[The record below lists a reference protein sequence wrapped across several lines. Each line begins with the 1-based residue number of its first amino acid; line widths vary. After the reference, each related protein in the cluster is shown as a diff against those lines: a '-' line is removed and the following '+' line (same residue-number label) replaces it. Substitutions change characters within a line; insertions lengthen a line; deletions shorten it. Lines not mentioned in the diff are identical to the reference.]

1 MDERACPSVDEIR
14 DFLNER
20 LDAAR
25 DEQLSLHIQECP
37 RCSEVMTT
45 VADSDETQSG
55 NDLLPVLAEIRTLPK
70 DAGFES
76 EDACLEAV
84 ERARQISEQ
93 SSQTNSRSEIDDADA
108 GTPAPSRLGPYE
120 LEAEI
125 GTGGMGS
132 VYRAT
137 HSKLGRTVAVKVL
150 HGRRLSH
157 PTAVARFE
165 REMKAVGQLEHPNI
179 VRATDADEEDGVQ
192 YLVMEYLDG
201 VDLSSIV
208 RQRGPLQVPEAC
220 ELVRQAALG
229 LQHAHINGFVHRDVK
244 PANLMLW
251 RGNSSDS
258 RISPVV
264 KVLDLGLAVVDAPD
278 SEESLTSTGQAVG
291 TVEYMAPEQ
300 IDETQQV
307 DIRAD
312 IYSLGAT
319 LCRLLTGLTR
329 FEAAN
334 QTGQRQKLKALA
346 TEDALSVG
354 SLSPELPRK
363 LVSII
368 DRMLA
373 TDSERRYSTP
383 QEVADVLQPFCEGA
397 DLNGLLD
404 TVSTV
409 GAPSRSTIS
418 GIKRHSPQAA
428 PHNNRLRSRELVI
441 ALCAIALVL
450 AVYAAIVIRIG
461 SPEGTIVLKFD
472 DPRLIGSAVTIDDKH
487 VVTIESANHVKPL
500 KIAADGKERALK
512 ISSSGTPVFKQKLI
526 VKPNETQPVEVT
538 WEPLDVDENAPLE
551 VQAGV
556 MILEAGWRV
565 KQVVEFEQ
573 PVDAAVF
580 DPHDGSLYCV
590 TRDGSGMAVEPD
602 GARRTIVDQYTWHPT
617 IAFDRRVLFF
627 PDPQGGNLLQVVDLE
642 DGTNVCS
649 INCSE
654 GDNDLHAIAFAPTD
668 FVPELLNSEQ
678 GLVLDV
684 GFNGPMNV
692 YRFNWKTSEAESVV
706 DNAEVLRCPF
716 GSDPD
721 LTIGRDAVYL
731 SNTSQLFRLEGR
743 RLVELPIELP
753 AITDIAFD
761 SVTNDLL
768 VQSGEDVKRVDP
780 TGERPIRDVFQGI
793 IPDWHNRLRMSVDG
807 TDVILCDVVSSRVY
821 VFTRDAP

>member
-84 ERARQISEQ
+84 ERARQIPEQ
-93 SSQTNSRSEIDDADA
+93 SSQADSSLEIADA

-157 PTAVARFE
+157 PTAVTRFE

-220 ELVRQAALG
+220 ELVRQAAMG
-229 LQHAHINGFVHRDVK
+229 LEHARRNGFVHRDVK

-251 RGNSSDS
+251 RGNDADS

-264 KVLDLGLAVVDAPD
+264 KVLDLGLAVVDTPE
-278 SEESLTSTGQAVG
+278 SKESLTSTGQAVG
-291 TVEYMAPEQ
+291 TIEYMAPEQ

-334 QTGQRQKLKALA
+334 QTGQRQKLRALA
-346 TEDALSVG
+346 TEDAPSVG
-354 SLSPELPRK
+354 SLSPDLPRK
-363 LVSII
+363 LVSIV

-373 TDSERRYSTP
+373 TDPDQRYSTP

-397 DLNGLLD
+397 DLNGLLE

-409 GAPSRSTIS
+409 GDPSRSTPAGVNLRVGQADVS
-418 GIKRHSPQAA
+418 GKRP
-428 PHNNRLRSRELVI
+428 PSRGLAI
-441 ALCAIALVL
+441 ILCAITVVL

-472 DPRLIGSAVTIDDKH
+472 DPRLIGSVVTIDDKH
-487 VVTIESANHVKPL
+487 VVTIESANHVNPL
-500 KIAADGKERALK
+500 TIAADGNERALK
-512 ISSSGTPVFKQKLI
+512 IVRDGIPIFAQELI
-526 VKPNETQPVEVT
+526 VKPDETQPIEVT
-538 WEPLDVDENAPLE
+538 WIPPDVDENAPLE
-551 VQAGV
+551 AQAES

-580 DPHDGSLYCV
+580 DSHDDSLYCV
-590 TRDGSGMAVEPD
+590 IRDGSGMAVEPD
-602 GARRTIVDQYTWHPT
+602 GARRTIMDQYTWHPT

-627 PDPQGGNLLQVVDLE
+627 PDPNGGNLLQAVDLE
-642 DGTNVCS
+642 DGTNICT

-654 GDNDLHAIAFAPTD
+654 GDNDLHAIAFAPPG
-668 FVPELLNSEQ
+668 FVPELLSSEQ

-684 GFNGPMNV
+684 GFGGPMNV
-692 YRFNWKTSEAESVV
+692 FRFNWQTSEAAPAV
-706 DNAEVLRCPF
+706 DNAELLRCPF

-721 LTIGRDAVYL
+721 LAIGRDAVYF
-731 SNTSQLFRLEGR
+731 SNTTQLFRLEGR
-743 RLVELPIELP
+743 TLVQLPIELP

-761 SVTNDLL
+761 SIANDLL
-768 VQSGEDVKRVDP
+768 VQSGEVVKRVDP
-780 TGERPIRDVFQGI
+780 AGKRPMRDVLRGI
-793 IPDWHNRLRMSVDG
+793 KPNWHNRLRISTDG
-807 TDVILCDVVSSRVY
+807 ADVILCDVASSRVY
-821 VFTRDAP
+821 VFTRDTP